1 VDQAAK
7 SIVSS
12 NAGVVVGRRREG
24 PSVRWFLAEGPVRP
38 VGVVAIDVF
47 AEDVVE
53 MSSAGDE
60 DEVGTLT
67 YWRVTIRTPAAAKT
81 ASNASVYLAAL
92 SLIRNFKPRSGTRR
106 CVRSW
111 C

>member
-1 VDQAAK
+1 
-7 SIVSS
+7 
-12 NAGVVVGRRREG
+12 
-24 PSVRWFLAEGPVRP
+24 
-38 VGVVAIDVF
+38 VGVGAIDVF

-81 ASNASVYLAAL
+81 ASNASVYLATL
-92 SLIRNFKPRSGTRR
+92 SLIRNLSRGPGSGG
-106 CVRSW
+106 V
-111 C
+111 